1 MPQENGLLEM
11 EGSVE
16 NIVYHNDSN
25 QYTVL
30 EVDCGEELITVVGT
44 FPYVSVGE
52 RLHLYGTWTSHATFG
67 QQFRAQAFERS
78 RPADTAA
85 MLKYLSSGAVKG
97 IGGAL
102 AATFGC
108 ILPSCVIVSVLAR
121 IYYRYRGLPVLQE
134 VLSSLRPAVVALIAA
149 AGLSILGQVAF
160 DGQAFSLPALCAPAL
175 VLFAAALIVLRRLRW
190 NPILVMALCG
200 AANLAYGLI
209 AG

>member
-97 IGGAL
+97 IG
-102 AATFGC
+102 AARDREGHYVKKSKRDFRGNAARERD
-108 ILPSCVIVSVLAR
+108 SRFDGVSRQLRRAPGGHR
-121 IYYRYRGLPVLQE
+121 E
-134 VLSSLRPAVVALIAA
+134 SLEGVR
-149 AGLSILGQVAF
+149 AGL
-160 DGQAFSLPALCAPAL
+160 
-175 VLFAAALIVLRRLRW
+175 
-190 NPILVMALCG
+190 CG
-200 AANLAYGLI
+200 VYSGGPVSAVQR
-209 AG
+209 

>member
-97 IGGAL
+97 IG
-102 AATFGC
+102 
-108 ILPSCVIVSVLAR
+108 
-121 IYYRYRGLPVLQE
+121 
-134 VLSSLRPAVVALIAA
+134 LSLIH
-149 AGLSILGQVAF
+149 I
-160 DGQAFSLPALCAPAL
+160 
-175 VLFAAALIVLRRLRW
+175 
-190 NPILVMALCG
+190 
-200 AANLAYGLI
+200 
-209 AG
+209 

>member
-85 MLKYLSSGAVKG
+85 MLKYLSSGAVTCLPRRLCACSVPDPG
-97 IGGAL
+97 RCRRRRAGGANYR
-102 AATFGC
+102 
-108 ILPSCVIVSVLAR
+108 SV
-121 IYYRYRGLPVLQE
+121 
-134 VLSSLRPAVVALIAA
+134 
-149 AGLSILGQVAF
+149 
-160 DGQAFSLPALCAPAL
+160 
-175 VLFAAALIVLRRLRW
+175 RR
-190 NPILVMALCG
+190 
-200 AANLAYGLI
+200 
-209 AG
+209 

>member
-102 AATFGC
+102 AGRIIEAFGDESIKVIEEDPARLATVKG
-108 ILPSCVIVSVLAR
+108 ITLKKAKEISEEMQRVNGIRDLWHSSAALACAGGHR
-121 IYYRYRGLPVLQE
+121 EGVEGVRAGLCGVHSGRPV
-134 VLSSLRPAVVALIAA
+134 PAV
-149 AGLSILGQVAF
+149 Q
-160 DGQAFSLPALCAPAL
+160 
-175 VLFAAALIVLRRLRW
+175 R
-190 NPILVMALCG
+190 
-200 AANLAYGLI
+200 
-209 AG
+209 

>member
-67 QQFRAQAFERS
+67 QQFRAQAFGALPSGGHGGDAEIPFER
-78 RPADTAA
+78 RGEGHRRRA
-85 MLKYLSSGAVKG
+85 
-97 IGGAL
+97 GGANYR
-102 AATFGC
+102 
-108 ILPSCVIVSVLAR
+108 SV
-121 IYYRYRGLPVLQE
+121 
-134 VLSSLRPAVVALIAA
+134 
-149 AGLSILGQVAF
+149 
-160 DGQAFSLPALCAPAL
+160 
-175 VLFAAALIVLRRLRW
+175 RR
-190 NPILVMALCG
+190 
-200 AANLAYGLI
+200 
-209 AG
+209 